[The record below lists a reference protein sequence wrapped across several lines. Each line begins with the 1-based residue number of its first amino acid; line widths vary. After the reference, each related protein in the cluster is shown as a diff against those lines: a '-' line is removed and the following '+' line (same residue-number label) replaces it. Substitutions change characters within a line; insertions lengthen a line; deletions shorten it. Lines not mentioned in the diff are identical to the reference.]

1 MQFIKIG
8 IQNANTLRKE
18 GYLTR
23 LSIYD
28 EKRHYYRFVCGW
40 CGEYAKILR
49 KGNYVGH
56 FIADCLPCGIL
67 FAMRSII
74 QFKVWREDDMYVAAA
89 ADAPIATEGST
100 FEELYEN
107 VRDAVATYFLGDD
120 PASLGFERTPSILTN
135 FEVPPLTY
143 AGRT

>member
-1 MQFIKIG
+1 
-8 IQNANTLRKE
+8 
-18 GYLTR
+18 
-23 LSIYD
+23 
-28 EKRHYYRFVCGW
+28 
-40 CGEYAKILR
+40 
-49 KGNYVGH
+49 
-56 FIADCLPCGIL
+56 
-67 FAMRSII
+67 MRSII

-120 PASLGFERTPSILTN
+120 PASLGFERAPSILTN

-143 AGRT
+143 AGRS